1 MLISFSVEGFLSMY
15 DKVDLYFIPFVN
27 TRLAHTRFASNFLST
42 PKYKIMK
49 SVVFFGANASGKS
62 NLLMAIERF
71 KDIILHGVDLINADT
86 DPVRNSYWSYGS
98 NKKDVTFKISMYN
111 PKTNVE
117 YEYKL
122 KFDHKKIVEES
133 LKRDDIVLFTF
144 KDNILKINEMAH
156 VKEKN
161 SAEKLFSKESTET
174 CLKKL
179 TDYMKEDI
187 SAFRSLVNGITI
199 NIKDLIPILQRNI
212 SFTCTENTKKLYENN
227 KNDVLKILQ
236 TLDSSITNIHFK
248 KIPDNSYE
256 FMIVRNKRDYHLG
269 VESMGIKKIVN
280 LMNNIIFTLHAGKVL
295 IVDELDSS
303 ISTLTLINLFN
314 NFINTDLN
322 NGQFIVTS
330 HNPFLLNKNIFHP
343 QQLYIVNKNRNLSTE
358 VYSVGEFN
366 LRNDKNKLY
375 EDYLKGK
382 FGGING

>member
-15 DKVDLYFIPFVN
+15 DKVDLYFIPSVN

-49 SVVFFGANASGKS
+49 SAVFFGANASGKS

-71 KDIILHGVDLINADT
+71 KDIILHGIDLINADT
-86 DPVRNSYWSYGS
+86 DPVRNSYWSFGS

-111 PKTNVE
+111 PKTNIE
-117 YEYKL
+117 YEYNL
-122 KFDHKKIVEES
+122 KFDHKKIVAES
-133 LKRDDIVLFTF
+133 LKRDDIVLFAF

-156 VKEKN
+156 VKEQD

-187 SAFRSLVNGITI
+187 SAFRSLVNDITI
-199 NIKDLIPILQRNI
+199 NIKDLIPVLKRNI
-212 SFTCTENTKKLYENN
+212 AFVCTEAAKKLYETN
-227 KNDVLKILQ
+227 KDDVVKILQ
-236 TLDSSITNIHFK
+236 TLDSSITDICFQKTH
-248 KIPDNSYE
+248 DNNYE
-256 FMIVRNKRDYHLG
+256 FMIERNKRDYQLG

-280 LMNNIIFTLHAGKVL
+280 LMNNILFALYDGKVL

-303 ISTLTLINLFN
+303 ISTLTLISLFN

-343 QQLYIVNKNRNLSTE
+343 QQLYIVNKNSNLGTE
-358 VYSVGEFN
+358 VYSVDEFK